1 MTNASLTLPA
11 DALAFALTPDSPL
24 TIERWTMN
32 GGSRPDTFAIED
44 TRNCDGYW
52 IVRISPEPC
61 TAPGELHAIHPE
73 DIREALE
80 SGAALGAEFYLT
92 DSPMERADAEIR
104 MLPGDGLPE
113 LAERIE
119 AESSPCAGCG
129 APIRC
134 EDSGYIHRDPE
145 PRCGLHPSPAGPSPE
160 TVRGLSSV
168 LAFGDV
174 REYDRGELEDLE
186 SRMAR
191 WTMRDRAE
199 WESACRWI
207 ERLNA

>member
-1 MTNASLTLPA
+1 MIPA
-11 DALAFALTPDSPL
+11 DAQAFGLGPDSPL
-24 TIERWTMN
+24 TVERWTMY
-32 GGSRPDTFAIED
+32 GGALPDTFAIED
-44 TRNCDGYW
+44 SRNCDGYW
-52 IVRISPEPC
+52 IVRIAPEPWQW
-61 TAPGELHAIHPE
+61 TSRPIGELHAISPA
-73 DIREALE
+73 DIAEALE
-80 SGAALGAEFYLT
+80 YGAALGAEFYLT
-92 DSPMERADAEIR
+92 DSPMERADATIR

-113 LAERIE
+113 LAERIA

-129 APIRC
+129 APIRR
-134 EDSGYIHRDPE
+134 EDGGYIHRDPE

-199 WESACRWI
+199 WESACQWI
-207 ERLNA
+207 ERLND